1 MIERILQVVKKEI
14 IQIRRDK
21 KVLRIIIL
29 APIIQLF
36 VFGYVATTDVQD
48 IPLAVF
54 DQCRTASSREL
65 VEKFTQSGYFSLRE
79 NITRYHSIDDL
90 LDNGKVDAVLVIPAN
105 YASDLKRGKTASVQ
119 LLLNGVNSNTASIAA
134 NYANNIVLN
143 ISEKIILGRLS
154 ISGKSSQPVE
164 IRDRVW
170 FNPELKSTS
179 FFVPGIIG
187 FLLLLMLVPVTAMSI
202 VREKEMGTIEQLEI
216 TPLSSMELIVG
227 KVIPFIMIGYIDIT
241 LVTFIGTTWF
251 SIPIHGSILLL
262 YLFGGIFII
271 AGLSLGIFISS
282 ISDNMS
288 QAYMGSIFFL
298 MPNILLSGFIFPIDS
313 MPAIFAY
320 ITHVIPMRYFL
331 VIIRGIFLKGV
342 GLMEL
347 WPQAAALLVFTVVMI
362 TFSSWFVTLKMK
374 KD

>member
-1 MIERILQVVKKEI
+1 M
-14 IQIRRDK
+14 
-21 KVLRIIIL
+21 
-29 APIIQLF
+29 
-36 VFGYVATTDVQD
+36 
-48 IPLAVF
+48 
-54 DQCRTASSREL
+54 
-65 VEKFTQSGYFSLRE
+65 RE
-79 NITRYHSIDDL
+79 NITRYQSIDSL
-90 LDNGKVDAVLVIPAN
+90 LDNGKVDAVLVIPAD
-105 YASDLKRGKTASVQ
+105 YANNLKRGKTTSLQ

-143 ISEKIILGRLS
+143 ISEKIILSRLS
-154 ISGKSSQPVE
+154 RSGNNTQPVE

-170 FNPELKSTS
+170 FNPELKSTY

-187 FLLLLMLVPVTAMSI
+187 FLLLLMLVPVASMSI

-216 TPLSSMELIVG
+216 TPLSSFELIIG
-227 KVIPFIMIGYIDIT
+227 KVIPFIIIGYFDIS
-241 LVTFIGTTWF
+241 LVTIIGTTWF

-262 YLFGGIFII
+262 YLLAGIFIV

-313 MPAIFAY
+313 MPRIFAY
-320 ITHVIPMRYFL
+320 LTHIIPMRYFL
-331 VIIRGIFLKGV
+331 IIIRGIFLKGV
-342 GLMEL
+342 GFIEL
-347 WPQAAALLVFTVVMI
+347 WPQAAALIIFTAVTI